1 MVEMI
6 RRRTTIDLAIYTF
19 QETEGS
25 FCPCG
30 GKAHLLAPREPD
42 RDAPIFYLCAK
53 CGRIAQAG
61 VGEVSPQEDR

>member
-1 MVEMI
+1 MI
-6 RRRTTIDLAIYTF
+6 RKQTIVDLANYTF
-19 QETEGS
+19 QETDKS

-30 GKAHLLAPREPD
+30 AHAFLLVPRKPD

-61 VGEVSPQEDR
+61 VGEVSPPEDR